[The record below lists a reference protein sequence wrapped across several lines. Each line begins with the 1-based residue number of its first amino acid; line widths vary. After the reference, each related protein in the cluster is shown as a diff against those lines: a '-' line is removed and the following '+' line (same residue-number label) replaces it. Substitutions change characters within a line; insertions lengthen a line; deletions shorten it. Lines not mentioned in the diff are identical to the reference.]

1 MQKTCTIPDTFLI
14 LFNGQKLN
22 FIFPLHPVCM
32 NKIMKNK
39 LSETSYQ
46 PRFGLQSIFRKIS
59 FLVLEKFS
67 HLGNFDD
74 LIHSDF

>member
-39 LSETSYQ
+39 SYLKLATSLALGCKA
-46 PRFGLQSIFRKIS
+46 F
-59 FLVLEKFS
+59 LEKF
-67 HLGNFDD
+67 LF
-74 LIHSDF
+74 